1 MKTNNQ
7 IHNKIHILSK
17 LSTYTHQIFS
27 STSMQEASTSWVM
40 AFDDYMCTNVSVK
53 KCISY
58 IVNENYKIRYTVQ
71 YIKVQDLYIF
81 TMLCTFYVFTG

>member
-17 LSTYTHQIFS
+17 LSTYTHHIFS

-40 AFDDYMCTNVSVK
+40 AFDDYQCEREEMHK
-53 KCISY
+53 
-58 IVNENYKIRYTVQ
+58 
-71 YIKVQDLYIF
+71 LYSERK
-81 TMLCTFYVFTG
+81 L